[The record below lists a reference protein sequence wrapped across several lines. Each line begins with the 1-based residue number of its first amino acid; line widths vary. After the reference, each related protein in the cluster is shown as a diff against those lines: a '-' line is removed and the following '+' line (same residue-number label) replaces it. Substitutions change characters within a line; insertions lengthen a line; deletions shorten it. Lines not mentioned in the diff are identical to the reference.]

1 MKIKELF
8 KKVEIANEV
17 LKLSSK
23 DKYYNEEYTI
33 YMDYDNF
40 RCYKFTTYKQFKKK
54 VKDEFVPDFA
64 KALIEIEFEIGKVF
78 YINNTKLIFYV
89 D

>member
-17 LKLSSK
+17 IDISRRSDELFQIVL
-23 DKYYNEEYTI
+23 
-33 YMDYDNF
+33 DYDNF
-40 RCYKFTTYKQFKKK
+40 RYYKFTTYKQFKKK

>member
-17 LKLSSK
+17 FDITRRSGEIFQIVL
-23 DKYYNEEYTI
+23 
-33 YMDYDNF
+33 DYDNF
-40 RCYKFTTYKQFKKK
+40 RYYKFTTYKQFKKK
-54 VKDEFVPDFA
+54 VKDEFVSDFA

>member
-1 MKIKELF
+1 MIIF
-8 KKVEIANEV
+8 V
-17 LKLSSK
+17 
-23 DKYYNEEYTI
+23 TI
-33 YMDYDNF
+33 NS
-40 RCYKFTTYKQFKKK
+40 QHINNLKK

>member
-17 LKLSSK
+17 FDITRRSGEKFQIVL
-23 DKYYNEEYTI
+23 
-33 YMDYDNF
+33 DYDNF
-40 RCYKFTTYKQFKKK
+40 RYYKFTTYKQI
-54 VKDEFVPDFA
+54 KDVFVPDFA